1 MAKASADGF
10 DLDGADQEP
19 EPYLGYYFRILQKQ
33 GSAAPGG
40 AYDYM
45 IDGHMVAAATNGGC
59 MMLRVD
65 PALTD
70 TYVDGLHVQR
80 FEMRGR
86 GLRGWLDL
94 APEAVAD
101 DEDLRDWLA
110 IGIAHVRSLP
120 PKD

>member
-1 MAKASADGF
+1 MAYDEAHADRMRAALASSPDV
-10 DLDGADQEP
+10 LDGALTEKKMFGG
-19 EPYLGYYFRILQKQ
+19 LGF
-33 GSAAPGG
+33 
-40 AYDYM
+40 M